1 MKYQAYTK
9 KKTRKKKTTP
19 GFTIVEL
26 LIAIVIIAILASIT
40 VAAYNGI
47 QQTSSNTVRVSAA
60 SQYIKLAKLY
70 LQQNGNT
77 LLAPNSHN
85 CLNEVMAID
94 HDNNGQRECG
104 FINKTFNDGKAVYD
118 QSVITKLQQTS
129 PKLPESPP
137 AMVGQFDEFHGPT
150 LSYYPNQQ
158 LNGQPAPYLLMY
170 LLEGEYKSCGVGLDP
185 VIWLDDTTLAYTNQP
200 YSETG
205 DDWGETA
212 CYVLIE
218 T

>member
-1 MKYQAYTK
+1 MKSRTIK
-9 KKTRKKKTTP
+9 KKTNEKKTTP

-40 VAAYNGI
+40 VVAYNGI
-47 QQTSSNTVRVSAA
+47 QQTSNNTVRISTA
-60 SQYIKLAKLY
+60 SQYIKLIRIY
-70 LQQNGNT
+70 VQQNGNT
-77 LLAPNSHN
+77 LMAQGHN

-94 HDNNGQRECG
+94 HDNDSQRECG
-104 FINKTFNDGKAVYD
+104 FINKTVNDGKGTYD

-150 LSYYPNQQ
+150 LFYHPDWV
-158 LNGQPAPYLLMY
+158 LNGQPSPYILMY
-170 LLEGEYKSCGVGLDP
+170 LLEGEYKSCGVGIDP
-185 VIWLDDTTLAYTNQP
+185 IIWGAHPNLTPTNQP

-205 DDWGETA
+205 EGWGETG
-212 CYVLIE
+212 CYIPIQI
-218 T
+218 